1 MAGVVTALSERE
13 RAASA
18 ARQARVAG
26 VSAAAFYYALSSPY
40 AYLAAERMR
49 TLLPAAD
56 WRPILI
62 GGLFKLNG
70 RTSWIFSEERE
81 SRMAE
86 NEERARRYGLPP
98 ITWPTALPE
107 NQLGLARAAAVAKRH
122 GKAAPFALE
131 GFRAIYVR
139 GVDPST
145 DQGLRELA
153 TAVDLDGDALID
165 AIAEQDV
172 KDELRQTTEHA
183 HEQGVPGVP
192 TVVVDGAVFWG
203 DDRLE
208 EAAAAARLS

>member
-1 MAGVVTALSERE
+1 M
-13 RAASA
+13 SA
-18 ARQARVAG
+18 P
-26 VSAAAFYYALSSPY
+26 AFYYALSSPY
-40 AYLAAERMR
+40 AYLAAERMG
-49 TLLPAAD
+49 TVLPEAE
-56 WRPILI
+56 WTPILI

-70 RTSWIFSEERE
+70 RTSWIFSDERK

-86 NEERARRYGLPP
+86 IDERAKRYGLPP
-98 ITWPTALPE
+98 ITWPTGLPA
-107 NQLGLARAAAVAKRH
+107 NQLGLQRAATVAKRH
-122 GKAAPFALE
+122 DRAARFALE
-131 GFRAIYVR
+131 AFRATYVR

-153 TAVDLDGDALID
+153 ATVDLDGDALIA

-172 KDELRQTTEHA
+172 KDELRRTTEHA

-208 EAAAAARLS
+208 EAAAAARPS